1 MAEVAAK
8 RKIRTSGRDKVFMGF
23 VYLFLT
29 VSLLVVFLPLMYV
42 VSASFSD
49 SRAVVSGE
57 VWLLP
62 VRPTLKGYTAVFE
75 NPQIVTGFI
84 NSFIYMFA
92 GTAVSLVLTVLAA
105 YPLSRKELS
114 GRKLFNGLFLF
125 TMLFSGGMIPAYL
138 LVRELKLMDTLWALV
153 LPGAVPVFNVVIL
166 MNYYRSLPAE
176 IEEAAIVDGA
186 SQWRIMWRI
195 WTPLALPSIATLTL
209 FSLVGHWNS
218 WFDGIIYMNFPE
230 NYPLQSYLRTV
241 IQKVDTSNM
250 TMEQWRE
257 LAGTSE
263 RTLKAAQIMIAS
275 LPMLLFYPF
284 LQRYFIKGITIG
296 GVKG

>member
-1 MAEVAAK
+1 MKEKSAFPAVNA
-8 RKIRTSGRDKVFMGF
+8 IV
-23 VYLFLT
+23 L
-29 VSLLVVFLPLMYV
+29 SLLAFLCLFPFVHLL
-42 VSASFSD
+42 ALSFS
-49 SRAVVSGE
+49 SANAANQGR
-57 VWLLP
+57 VWLWP
-62 VRPTLKGYTAVFE
+62 VEATIDAYRMIIAKKEFWQSAL
-75 NPQIVTGFI
+75 
-84 NSFIYMFA
+84 
-92 GTAVSLVLTVLAA
+92 VSIERLALGVPVQMVLTILAA
-105 YPLSRKELS
+105 YPLSKPSDRF
-114 GRKLFNGLFLF
+114 RWRMFFAWFFCF

>member
-1 MAEVAAK
+1 MKEKSAFPAVNA
-8 RKIRTSGRDKVFMGF
+8 IV
-23 VYLFLT
+23 L
-29 VSLLVVFLPLMYV
+29 SLLAFLCLFPFVHLL
-42 VSASFSD
+42 ALSFS
-49 SRAVVSGE
+49 SANAANQGR
-57 VWLLP
+57 VWLWP
-62 VRPTLKGYTAVFE
+62 VEATIDAYRMIIAKKEFWQSAL
-75 NPQIVTGFI
+75 
-84 NSFIYMFA
+84 
-92 GTAVSLVLTVLAA
+92 VSIERLALGVPVQMVLTILAA
-105 YPLSRKELS
+105 YPLSKPSDRFRWRMFFS
-114 GRKLFNGLFLF
+114 WFFFF

>member
-1 MAEVAAK
+1 MKEK
-8 RKIRTSGRDKVFMGF
+8 SVFPAINAI
-23 VYLFLT
+23 VL
-29 VSLLVVFLPLMYV
+29 SLLAFLCLFPFVHLL
-42 VSASFSD
+42 ALSFS
-49 SRAVVSGE
+49 SANAANQGR
-57 VWLLP
+57 VWLWP
-62 VRPTLKGYTAVFE
+62 VEATIDAYRMIIAKKEFWQSAL
-75 NPQIVTGFI
+75 
-84 NSFIYMFA
+84 
-92 GTAVSLVLTVLAA
+92 VSIERLALGVPVQMALTILAA
-105 YPLSRKELS
+105 YPLSKPSDRF
-114 GRKLFNGLFLF
+114 RWRMFFAWFFFF

>member
-1 MAEVAAK
+1 
-8 RKIRTSGRDKVFMGF
+8 
-23 VYLFLT
+23 
-29 VSLLVVFLPLMYV
+29 
-42 VSASFSD
+42 
-49 SRAVVSGE
+49 
-57 VWLLP
+57 
-62 VRPTLKGYTAVFE
+62 
-75 NPQIVTGFI
+75 
-84 NSFIYMFA
+84 MFFA
-92 GTAVSLVLTVLAA
+92 W
-105 YPLSRKELS
+105 
-114 GRKLFNGLFLF
+114 FFFF

-209 FSLVGHWNS
+209 FSLVGLWNS